1 MAFLDDLKEYLEG
14 LAPATPGFTPD
25 VAAHRRHLLSALEEL
40 GKSGKPDINVRWHQS
55 FWAERLA
62 PFASELGRLLL
73 EGFAKG
79 SPADEISALINV
91 SLCRAL
97 GLDATAGSAVK
108 DRELDRLWKLAVQ
121 TVTGAKEPEFDIA
134 RYARE
139 IRAVART
146 GARWNLTSIGKLLI
160 DLPARDA
167 VRWLLA
173 VEAVQSRGPKD
184 EWRLSRASAAELL
197 GSSDGTLY
205 EDQHLGPP
213 VERETLRRLTSLGI
227 LAFDNYVGGGLTEF
241 EIRPEG
247 RPLLEEVASGSNTP
261 FSVLAEALLQ
271 DETSAVLRQIRPVEA
286 RVQSESAAAATARH
300 ARMVVHEVRN
310 ALVPVRGAL
319 DDLYR
324 DVERS
329 GAVSALESHQEAI
342 DGGIDRIFRFLR
354 DMLNVAALG
363 AEPAEPFDVAP
374 AIEEALAAVAEEF
387 GARMSFPKS
396 GPLPPVVGHR
406 RRFTLAIVNMLRNA
420 AQAPSQA
427 PAEVRVTTAAA
438 AGGAEVLIL
447 VDDDGP
453 GVPSEHREAIFR
465 RGFSMRPGGTGE
477 GLAFVREV
485 VEQEMQGQACCE
497 ESPLGGARF
506 RLRIPVRQKVDQ

>member
-1 MAFLDDLKEYLEG
+1 MAFLDQLKDYLEG
-14 LAPATPGFTPD
+14 IGQARPAFVPD

-40 GKSGKPDINVRWHQS
+40 ERRGKPEIDVRWHQS
-55 FWAERLA
+55 YWAWRLE

-79 SPADEISALINV
+79 LPVDEISALINV
-91 SLCRAL
+91 SLSRAL
-97 GLDATAGSAVK
+97 GLDVTAGSAVK
-108 DRELDRLWKLAVQ
+108 DRELDRLRKLAAQ
-121 TVTGAKEPEFDIA
+121 AVTGTKEPEFDFA
-134 RYARE
+134 RYAHE
-139 IRAVART
+139 IRAVARAGEHWT
-146 GARWNLTSIGKLLI
+146 LTPIGKLLV

-167 VRWLLA
+167 VRWLLT
-173 VEAVQSRGPKD
+173 VEAVQSRGSKD
-184 EWRLSRASAAELL
+184 EWRLSRSSAAELL
-197 GSSDGTLY
+197 RSSDGTIY
-205 EDQHLGPP
+205 EDQHLGAP
-213 VERETLRRLTSLGI
+213 VASATLRRLSSLEI
-227 LAFDNYVGGGLTEF
+227 LAYDRYIGGGLTEF

-247 RPLLEEVASGSNTP
+247 RPLLEEVASGADTP
-261 FSVLAEALLQ
+261 LSVLAEALLQ
-271 DETSAVLRQIRPVEA
+271 DETSAVLGKVRPVVT
-286 RVQSESAAAATARH
+286 RIQSDGAAAATTRH

-329 GAVSALESHQEAI
+329 GAGAALASHQDAI

-420 AQAPSQA
+420 AQAPSGA
-427 PAEVRVTTAAA
+427 SAEVRVTAEAA
-438 AGGAEVLIL
+438 AGGNELLIL
-447 VDDDGP
+447 VDDSGP

-477 GLAFVREV
+477 GLALVREV
-485 VEQEMQGQACCE
+485 VEQEMHGQARCE

-506 RLRIPVRQKVDQ
+506 RLRIPVRQRVDQ

>member
-1 MAFLDDLKEYLEG
+1 MAFLDQLKDYLEG
-14 LAPATPGFTPD
+14 IGQARPAFVPD

-40 GKSGKPDINVRWHQS
+40 ERSGKPEIDVRWHQS
-55 FWAERLA
+55 YWAWRLE

-79 SPADEISALINV
+79 LPADEISALINV
-91 SLCRAL
+91 SLSRTL
-97 GLDATAGSAVK
+97 GLDVTAGSAVK
-108 DRELDRLWKLAVQ
+108 DRELDRLRKLAAQGVAG
-121 TVTGAKEPEFDIA
+121 TKEPEFDLA

-139 IRAVART
+139 IRAVARA
-146 GARWNLTSIGKLLI
+146 GERWTLTPIGRLLV

-167 VRWLLA
+167 FRWLLT
-173 VEAVQSRGPKD
+173 VEAVQSRGRND
-184 EWRLSRASAAELL
+184 DWRLSRGAAAELL
-197 GSSDGTLY
+197 GSSDGTVV
-205 EDQHLGPP
+205 EDRHSGWPVTPETMHRLSKMGLIAVDDEPP
-213 VERETLRRLTSLGI
+213 AGMMQFFI
-227 LAFDNYVGGGLTEF
+227 LA
-241 EIRPEG
+241 EG
-247 RPLLEEVASGSNTP
+247 RPLLEEIATGTSTP

-271 DETSAVLRQIRPVEA
+271 DETSAVLGQIRPVA
-286 RVQSESAAAATARH
+286 TRIQSEGAAAATTRH

-329 GAVSALESHQEAI
+329 GAGSAILPHQDAI

-387 GARMSFPKS
+387 GARMSFPTS

-406 RRFTLAIVNMLRNA
+406 RRFTLAVVNMLRNA
-420 AQAPSQA
+420 AQACSGA
-427 PAEVRVTTAAA
+427 SAGVRVTAEAA
-438 AGGAEVLIL
+438 AGGSELLIL
-447 VDDDGP
+447 VDDSGP

-477 GLAFVREV
+477 GLALVREV
-485 VEQEMQGQACCE
+485 VEQEMHGQARCE

-506 RLRIPVRQKVDQ
+506 RLRIPVRQRVDQ